1 MTLQF
6 LDHHLGFHPTF
17 QHSADFIPF
26 RHDENGKFYL
36 KIGKIGRPREYY
48 NKVGKYCK
56 NNQIS

>member
-36 KIGKIGRPREYY
+36 KSGKIGSA
-48 NKVGKYCK
+48 KG
-56 NNQIS
+56 IL